1 MRKRDKYTSKQKL
14 EIVLEGL
21 REETSITELCRKY
34 EISSSMYYKWRDLF
48 LRKGEE
54 IFANRGNFASERVY
68 IDKIREMERVIG
80 RLVLE
85 NEVFKKVDSLFKK
98 P

>member
-1 MRKRDKYTSKQKL
+1 MGKRDKYTSKQKL

-21 REETSITELCRKY
+21 RQETSITEVCRKY
-34 EISSSMYYKWRDLF
+34 GISSSMYYKWRDLF

-54 IFANRGNFASERVY
+54 IFANRGNFASERAY

-80 RLVLE
+80 RLALE
-85 NEVFKKVDSLFKK
+85 NEIFKKVDSLFKK

>member
-1 MRKRDKYTSKQKL
+1 MGKRCQYTSKQKL

-21 REETSITELCRKY
+21 RNETSITEACRKY
-34 EISSSMYYKWRDLF
+34 GISSSMYYKWRDLF

-54 IFANRGNFASERVY
+54 IFANQGNFASEKAY

-80 RLVLE
+80 RLALE
-85 NEVFKKVDSLFKK
+85 NEILKKADTLFRK

>member
-1 MRKRDKYTSKQKL
+1 MGKRDKYTSKQKL

-21 REETSITELCRKY
+21 RQETSITEVCRKY
-34 EISSSMYYKWRDLF
+34 GIASSMYYKWRDLF

-54 IFANRGNFASERVY
+54 IFANRGNFASERAY

-80 RLVLE
+80 RLALE
-85 NEVFKKVDSLFKK
+85 NEIFKKVDSLFKK

>member
-1 MRKRDKYTSKQKL
+1 MNKRNKYTSKQKI

-21 REETSITELCRKY
+21 KNETSITEVCRKY
-34 EISSSMYYKWRDLF
+34 GISSSMYYKWRDLL

-54 IFANRGNFASERVY
+54 VFANQGNFASEKAY

-80 RLVLE
+80 RLALE
-85 NEVFKKVDSLFKK
+85 NEILKKTDTLFRKL
-98 P
+98 